1 MNEKK
6 QRNARQK
13 RGEIQLMETISILF
27 IFFILVG
34 LGILFYAKY
43 KNVTFQ
49 HQQEAFQEARARELT
64 LRIIYLPELQCSK
77 GQAEAE
83 EHCVDMLK
91 VKNMEAWQED
101 LGEKFTDYY
110 FDIFSYAKVTLR
122 QVYPPVQDAENSP
135 EDSSLL
141 PEWIIYNKPKQ
152 GFKSART
159 NHFIVALRD
168 DTLGETTPA
177 YGYGYLEVV
186 VYS

>member
-1 MNEKK
+1 MTEKK

-27 IFFILVG
+27 IFFILIG

-64 LRIIYLPELQCSK
+64 LRTIYLPELQCSK

-91 VKNMEAWQED
+91 IKNMGAWQQE

-110 FDIFSYAKVTLR
+110 FDIFSYAKVTLY
-122 QVYPPVQDAENSP
+122 QVYPVAQTAEGL
-135 EDSSLL
+135 SSL

-152 GFKSART
+152 GFKNART

-186 VYS
+186 TYS